1 MLVCPNKNTTE
12 WKDLVA
18 TVGEFEAFRDF
29 IESDYNI
36 RDPKVVLEKLIKRGI
51 TTTSEKV
58 IESSIQEVKPGVPE
72 LFDSNP
78 ELANVVYE
86 ALGFIANIN
95 KLKIQDFKTKIG
107 NSENI
112 QDVVE
117 KLKKYVEEFK
127 DAYFVNSTNEDIQ
140 SDIYFIKKEAED
152 KLKQFQKIDDNIK
165 FELVTTKGL
174 SNKQIDVY
182 KSVIDFISKNPT
194 ANPNSENYNPKVIE
208 SYLKYEHELTD
219 KELRNIFKGKEKQRL
234 LDFIFSQ
241 LSLAQA
247 STEEG
252 ISELPENLVE
262 KELSKV
268 TPQQKQQALQLY
280 SQYLDSIFPQNTI
293 VYRGSEKG
301 RTQFNTRGFFTE
313 KLSYAKEYAFDK
325 GFVAKSGEGIV
336 NTFLI
341 NTANVKNVGEMN
353 TKSIENETQ
362 DSVLKGVDKGRARE
376 SGVVYATTSKNLHEL
391 GGKQDIEG
399 FKEFVNEPQTIIKES
414 VSNPLVEDFFKIN
427 EQEMTITPLDTN
439 NANAVGALTALAT
452 QLSEQLVVDG
462 EKFKYQF
469 ITEEQAAALLADRN
483 EEWDPSKKAF
493 FVGDTVYLVGTNLN
507 LNDVF
512 HEFSHP
518 FLRSIAK
525 ANPQLFEKLYQTL
538 ASTPEGQLIIDFVK
552 NNYNVEEGSI
562 YFKEEV
568 LVQALTA
575 IADINRNNLVPSSG
589 FSNFIKNLLYQIKQF
604 IRKVFG
610 SKADAKSP
618 IKISSLNENT
628 TLRELSEMLKGGTKF
643 EIVEDS
649 LTEEDFVAY
658 NKSRDEILTDLMKL
672 KQSDKIALTVLAHDT
687 ALKQI
692 ETVMRS
698 GNYAEIANL
707 LADEFKRGDLNEIKR
722 NLVKFA
728 KPMEDMLLDKKNAI
742 EYTKAHV
749 EAFMASLLRMDKML
763 KTIEKHLESLR
774 SDMDNIDNL
783 QKAFYYDYLL
793 SDWKKFVD
801 QLREAADGARI
812 PSDSALESLISSLD
826 GSIRKAK
833 TLTGEFYQEG
843 SKDVLYAQLLP
854 MAEKLAEKYSK
865 IFESLNKP
873 GKVAS
878 DKIQNMYY
886 KEYYGMTKA
895 EHERHTTLEDLN
907 RKGTLGTQELKELEG
922 LRLLSM
928 NGAQITKYK
937 IEMALKG
944 TYRDANVWNSFFEG
958 YTFNTD
964 PVIGG
969 FATFVKDAMS
979 DAIANA
985 MDKMNNYAA
994 DMSGLL
1000 TAAGYNPSNPTGLID
1015 KIGRPELIGRVN
1027 PDTKEWEEKPV
1038 WTLMSL
1044 HKNWKIEL
1052 DRKRRDIDNAQRN
1065 YIEKGTDENKKKLSD
1080 AIASRKKLMRDYFYQ
1095 EYDQKVYLR
1104 ERLLEDPLGRAA
1116 AYEIE
1121 KVMDEITKLNR
1132 LAINQL
1138 EEIKIAEKLD
1148 LLWQDYNQ
1156 LFSEIDLNGN
1166 RKTGEALL
1174 IAKRLKEYRAADIDP
1189 ATGKS
1194 FRESKLIRGL
1204 FENTLAQFEQ
1214 ELIDIEKLV
1223 PGSDEFKLRRSEWI
1237 RKNTRVVVKPE
1248 FYEQIKIWTAA
1259 VAEILAKL
1267 PDAERKKVTIAQ
1279 IMSDIT
1285 DLTSGNRD
1293 ESGQINGTNFT
1304 PDAASFIKGQ
1314 QEKMIKA
1321 QEEFDGINGLTKK
1334 ESKYLSYLFDIINE
1348 GGVLDADE
1356 KADMKAL
1363 LEKKKDGLS
1372 FFDKQTL
1379 YALFAK
1385 LRDFKKKDATSYYT
1399 AIFNN
1404 HLSKLDTNILQP
1416 LLEGRNINSATA
1428 NLVLEEYIV
1437 NNLINQNTPEGQQF
1451 KDWFLKNHIQKEVY
1465 DKDLGETK
1473 KVWERIYIWNINKPV
1488 DENYYDKHTFVN
1500 SNGESETLP
1509 GLPAYKYYKSVVK
1522 SQYRTER
1529 IIGKTVD
1536 NMRNWLPREDVPN
1549 SPYINED
1556 YLRLQKEDPA
1566 HFAVLEK
1573 MKEHHIKNQEGLGYK
1588 SRLYLDV
1595 PRYRK
1600 NNAELL
1606 KTRSIKQLSK
1616 LAAQGNLPFLSIIME
1631 RARDFFRRAKDE
1643 YGSQYGWDDT
1653 KMLVRADM
1661 FSNDVISVPITGL
1674 YDLNIDDVSTDLN
1687 ESINR
1692 YMFSAE
1698 RQKKLIEISPIAKA
1712 LRQTL
1717 NDPKNMLDDTTKL
1730 DKWNFLNRGMMT
1742 YIKKK
1747 GYYVRKSA
1755 VNNFIEREFEGK
1767 TTAGWSKDIPWMQN
1781 LANLVLGRA
1790 SFAFFALN
1798 IPSALKNVF
1807 SAKYQSMIES
1817 SGGQY
1822 VDRMSLLRGEGWGF
1836 KTMMQVSSEIYKRGV
1851 KPLNMQIA
1859 DSFDIVSDR
1868 AEQKLPESMS
1878 RNFTEDVAS
1887 MTWLYNFRKW
1897 TEDEAQMQLGSS
1909 MLYKR
1914 KIMMAGKEVSYMEAW
1929 QLKDNKLALKDGI
1942 DIRYAN
1948 KPTEY
1953 LVQEGDT
1960 LSSLAKKFNMPEDA
1974 IKRLYEEEDLYEGKK
1989 IKINNIYFK
1998 EMRNQ
2003 INTVKVKLNG
2013 AYGQFD
2019 QPEAQRYLA
2028 YRMISFLKRY
2038 FTPMLIN
2045 RWGYS
2050 SQGGQIRG
2058 RMNYGLNDLDTG
2070 FYTSSIR
2077 SVYRIARTGG
2087 EYWHYMTPE
2096 ERGAWA
2102 KWVTEIGG
2110 IIAISILLGPLFGWD
2125 PEDEE
2130 RFEKLRQKSGAM
2142 PLLGLTEDDPDHP
2155 FKVGGWLE
2163 TQGLML
2169 ALGVKAEAQ
2178 AFVPWPG
2185 MGLNQ
2190 YYGTL
2195 TDASSIGFGATLK
2208 SYMEMLEFAYYDMT
2222 GSSKGTYAKDAG
2234 AYRWQQEGGS
2244 KFITTL
2250 MKTIGFTGGTVE
2262 PWRSIKNN
2270 PQMNPG
2276 GGKKKDEDENQSEKS
2291 GEK

>member
-1052 DRKRRDIDNAQRN
+1052 DRKRRDIDNAQRD
-1065 YIEKGTDENKKKLSD
+1065 YIENGTDENKKKLSD
-1080 AIASRKKLMRDYFYQ
+1080 AIASSTIS
-1095 EYDQKVYLR
+1095 V
-1104 ERLLEDPLGRAA
+1104 
-1116 AYEIE
+1116 
-1121 KVMDEITKLNR
+1121 T
-1132 LAINQL
+1132 
-1138 EEIKIAEKLD
+1138 
-1148 LLWQDYNQ
+1148 
-1156 LFSEIDLNGN
+1156 
-1166 RKTGEALL
+1166 
-1174 IAKRLKEYRAADIDP
+1174 
-1189 ATGKS
+1189 
-1194 FRESKLIRGL
+1194 
-1204 FENTLAQFEQ
+1204 
-1214 ELIDIEKLV
+1214 IDI
-1223 PGSDEFKLRRSEWI
+1223 
-1237 RKNTRVVVKPE
+1237 
-1248 FYEQIKIWTAA
+1248 
-1259 VAEILAKL
+1259 
-1267 PDAERKKVTIAQ
+1267 
-1279 IMSDIT
+1279 
-1285 DLTSGNRD
+1285 
-1293 ESGQINGTNFT
+1293 
-1304 PDAASFIKGQ
+1304 
-1314 QEKMIKA
+1314 
-1321 QEEFDGINGLTKK
+1321 
-1334 ESKYLSYLFDIINE
+1334 
-1348 GGVLDADE
+1348 
-1356 KADMKAL
+1356 
-1363 LEKKKDGLS
+1363 
-1372 FFDKQTL
+1372 
-1379 YALFAK
+1379 
-1385 LRDFKKKDATSYYT
+1385 
-1399 AIFNN
+1399 
-1404 HLSKLDTNILQP
+1404 
-1416 LLEGRNINSATA
+1416 
-1428 NLVLEEYIV
+1428 
-1437 NNLINQNTPEGQQF
+1437 
-1451 KDWFLKNHIQKEVY
+1451 
-1465 DKDLGETK
+1465 
-1473 KVWERIYIWNINKPV
+1473 
-1488 DENYYDKHTFVN
+1488 
-1500 SNGESETLP
+1500 
-1509 GLPAYKYYKSVVK
+1509 
-1522 SQYRTER
+1522 
-1529 IIGKTVD
+1529 
-1536 NMRNWLPREDVPN
+1536 
-1549 SPYINED
+1549 
-1556 YLRLQKEDPA
+1556 
-1566 HFAVLEK
+1566 
-1573 MKEHHIKNQEGLGYK
+1573 
-1588 SRLYLDV
+1588 
-1595 PRYRK
+1595 
-1600 NNAELL
+1600 
-1606 KTRSIKQLSK
+1606 
-1616 LAAQGNLPFLSIIME
+1616 
-1631 RARDFFRRAKDE
+1631 
-1643 YGSQYGWDDT
+1643 
-1653 KMLVRADM
+1653 
-1661 FSNDVISVPITGL
+1661 
-1674 YDLNIDDVSTDLN
+1674 
-1687 ESINR
+1687 
-1692 YMFSAE
+1692 
-1698 RQKKLIEISPIAKA
+1698 
-1712 LRQTL
+1712 
-1717 NDPKNMLDDTTKL
+1717 
-1730 DKWNFLNRGMMT
+1730 
-1742 YIKKK
+1742 
-1747 GYYVRKSA
+1747 
-1755 VNNFIEREFEGK
+1755 
-1767 TTAGWSKDIPWMQN
+1767 
-1781 LANLVLGRA
+1781 
-1790 SFAFFALN
+1790 
-1798 IPSALKNVF
+1798 
-1807 SAKYQSMIES
+1807 
-1817 SGGQY
+1817 
-1822 VDRMSLLRGEGWGF
+1822 
-1836 KTMMQVSSEIYKRGV
+1836 
-1851 KPLNMQIA
+1851 
-1859 DSFDIVSDR
+1859 
-1868 AEQKLPESMS
+1868 
-1878 RNFTEDVAS
+1878 
-1887 MTWLYNFRKW
+1887 
-1897 TEDEAQMQLGSS
+1897 
-1909 MLYKR
+1909 
-1914 KIMMAGKEVSYMEAW
+1914 
-1929 QLKDNKLALKDGI
+1929 
-1942 DIRYAN
+1942 
-1948 KPTEY
+1948 
-1953 LVQEGDT
+1953 
-1960 LSSLAKKFNMPEDA
+1960 
-1974 IKRLYEEEDLYEGKK
+1974 
-1989 IKINNIYFK
+1989 
-1998 EMRNQ
+1998 
-2003 INTVKVKLNG
+2003 
-2013 AYGQFD
+2013 
-2019 QPEAQRYLA
+2019 
-2028 YRMISFLKRY
+2028 
-2038 FTPMLIN
+2038 
-2045 RWGYS
+2045 
-2050 SQGGQIRG
+2050 
-2058 RMNYGLNDLDTG
+2058 
-2070 FYTSSIR
+2070 
-2077 SVYRIARTGG
+2077 
-2087 EYWHYMTPE
+2087 
-2096 ERGAWA
+2096 
-2102 KWVTEIGG
+2102 
-2110 IIAISILLGPLFGWD
+2110 
-2125 PEDEE
+2125 
-2130 RFEKLRQKSGAM
+2130 
-2142 PLLGLTEDDPDHP
+2142 
-2155 FKVGGWLE
+2155 
-2163 TQGLML
+2163 
-2169 ALGVKAEAQ
+2169 
-2178 AFVPWPG
+2178 
-2185 MGLNQ
+2185 
-2190 YYGTL
+2190 
-2195 TDASSIGFGATLK
+2195 
-2208 SYMEMLEFAYYDMT
+2208 
-2222 GSSKGTYAKDAG
+2222 
-2234 AYRWQQEGGS
+2234 
-2244 KFITTL
+2244 
-2250 MKTIGFTGGTVE
+2250 
-2262 PWRSIKNN
+2262 
-2270 PQMNPG
+2270 
-2276 GGKKKDEDENQSEKS
+2276 
-2291 GEK
+2291 